1 MLRKSMFACLV
12 LAGSM
17 VAGAAPIDYTISF
30 LGAGTLD
37 GNNFT
42 ARTVTFGFTSDTT
55 QIMDLGGGIFVTPDG
70 IPATYDLAGF
80 STGTLTSL
88 HLFDNE
94 TTQLFG
100 INPSTDFLDLGNA
113 AYATYDLTT
122 AIGPISTASADF
134 LDANGIATNNGQLII
149 TSARDFTVTAELA
162 EVPEPSTFPLIVAG
176 LALLGLGRKFGSRFA
191 DARVG

>member
-1 MLRKSMFACLV
+1 MFACLV

-17 VAGAAPIDYTISF
+17 VASATPIDYTISF

-37 GNNFT
+37 GNDFT

-70 IPATYDLAGF
+70 IPATYDLAGL
-80 STGTLTSL
+80 SSGTLTSL
-88 HLFDNE
+88 HLFDNQ
-94 TTQLFG
+94 TVQAFG
-100 INPSTDFLDLGNA
+100 INPGLDFLDLGDA

-122 AIGPISTASADF
+122 AIGPISTSSLQF
-134 LDANGIATNNGQLII
+134 LDEFGIVTNNGQLVI
-149 TSARDFTVTAELA
+149 TSAQDFTVTAELA

-176 LALLGLGRKFGSRFA
+176 LALLGLGRKFGSRF
-191 DARVG
+191 VGA